1 VVVTSHPLAVEAG
14 LEMLDAGGT
23 AVDAAVSAAAV
34 LAVVDPRST
43 GLGGDLF
50 ALTWEPGAADPVGL
64 AAAGGAPA
72 GMTTERLRA
81 AGHDSVPEVG
91 PWSITVPGAPAGW
104 EALLSRFGVLG
115 RDRVLEAAVRHAE
128 HGSRVTPVGA
138 REWATDVRKLRR
150 DAEAS
155 ALFLPNGHAPRAG
168 EVFANPQLGQTL
180 RAFVRNGAAPFY
192 TGHLAERIAATV
204 RAGGGPLSSQDLA
217 SWGGPEWVHPLRGGY
232 RDVEVLQMPPPG
244 QGIVVLEALGIY
256 GGFPDLLD
264 RVEDD
269 HRAIESLKLA
279 IDDAARHLADPAF
292 EPVPVDA
299 MLDPQHLD
307 EQRSRIGSLAA
318 RARSAGVP
326 SDTVYVAVVDGRGG
340 SCSLVQSLFRAFGSG
355 VAVPGTGLVLQNRGS
370 GFLLSD
376 DHPNRP
382 APGKRPF
389 HTIIPAML
397 GRGGTFAGSLG
408 VVGGHMQPQGQLQVL
423 RNVVDRGMSAQAAVD
438 APRFRTYG
446 SDVVLFE
453 PTYDRTVVDGLVA
466 RGHDVGVLPLLEAGG
481 AQLVLRTEDGLVAGS
496 DRRKGGCVGRRGG

>member
-1 VVVTSHPLAVEAG
+1 MVATSHPLAVEAA
-14 LEMLDAGGT
+14 LEVLDAGGT

-34 LAVVDPRST
+34 LCVVDPRST

-50 ALTWEPGAADPVGL
+50 ALTWEPDSAEPVGL

-72 GMTTERLRA
+72 GMTTTRLRA
-81 AGHDSVPEVG
+81 AGHDVMPELG

-115 RDRVLEAAVRHAE
+115 RERVLEASIRHAE
-128 HGSRVTPVGA
+128 HGSRVTPAGA
-138 REWATDVRKLRR
+138 REWANDVRKLRH

-155 ALFLPNGHAPRAG
+155 ALFLPGGRAPRAG
-168 EVFANPQLGQTL
+168 EVFANPQLGKTL
-180 RAFVRNGAAPFY
+180 RVFVREGAQPFY
-192 TGHLAERIAATV
+192 TGDLAERIATTV
-204 RAGGGPLSSQDLA
+204 LAGGGPLSTEDLA
-217 SWGGPEWVHPLRGGY
+217 SWRGPEWVQPLRGRY

-256 GGFPDLLD
+256 AGFPGS
-264 RVEDD
+264 EDPVLQE

-279 IDDAARHLADPAF
+279 IDEATRHLADPAF

-299 MLDPQHLD
+299 MLDPQHLRD
-307 EQRSRIGSLAA
+307 QRSRVGPRAA
-318 RARSAGVP
+318 RAQAGVA

-340 SCSLVQSLFRAFGSG
+340 ACSLIQSLFRAFGSG
-355 VAVPGTGLVLQNRGS
+355 MAVPGTGLVLQNRAS
-370 GFLLSD
+370 GFVLSD

-382 APGKRPF
+382 VPGKRPF

-397 GRGGTFAGSLG
+397 DRGGRFAGSLG
-408 VVGGHMQPQGQLQVL
+408 VVGGHMQPQGQVQVL
-423 RNVVDRGMSAQAAVD
+423 RNVLDRGMGPQAAVD
-438 APRFRTYG
+438 APRFRTYEN
-446 SDVVLFE
+446 DVLLVE
-453 PTYDRTVVDGLVA
+453 ASYDRTVADGLAA

-481 AQLVLRTEDGLVAGS
+481 AQLILRTDDGLAGGS